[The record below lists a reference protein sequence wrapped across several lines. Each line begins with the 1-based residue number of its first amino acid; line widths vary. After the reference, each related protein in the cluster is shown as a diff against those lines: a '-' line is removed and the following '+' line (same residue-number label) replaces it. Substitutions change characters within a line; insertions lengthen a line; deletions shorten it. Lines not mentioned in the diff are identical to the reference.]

1 MSVILH
7 GRVPGLPAAAAGLA
21 VRDAVSAL
29 VDAECGLKW
38 PNDVEIEGRKCAG
51 ILVEAVKGAKSP
63 CYVVGI
69 GINVSVDFSAAGPGA
84 AEETAAGPQAAE
96 ETAAGPHGAEGGAAG
111 PGGSEEAAGD
121 VRLGSTATSV
131 CEYRD
136 CNAAPVDRA
145 ALIRQV
151 ADNLSE
157 YSGSTALLDLFRS
170 ALTTLGKDVRVSTG
184 AEVVEGRAVDVDEV
198 GRLLVREPGGSTHRL
213 SAGDVSLSVR

>member
-69 GINVSVDFSAAGPGA
+69 GINVSVDFSAAGPG
-84 AEETAAGPQAAE
+84 GP
-96 ETAAGPHGAEGGAAG
+96 
-111 PGGSEEAAGD
+111 EEAAGD

-145 ALIRQV
+145 ALIGQV